1 MVQENLLPNPLS
13 SSRGFIFKEK
23 TEIGVGHFIARII
36 GRALLWLLAA
46 AAVVWVGDW
55 LVWQGRSLGGQGYGA
70 VTVDRFV
77 VAPLK
82 GNKEQYYPDG
92 RTEVRCTRSLL
103 PEGLPQ
109 AGAKPCWWVERNPVV
124 FDR

>member
-1 MVQENLLPNPLS
+1 MQREQTGDCCDL
-13 SSRGFIFKEK
+13 G
-23 TEIGVGHFIARII
+23 RILI
-36 GRALLWLLAA
+36 RILLWTATAA
-46 AAVVWVGDW
+46 AAIWASDW
-55 LVWQGRSLGGQGYGA
+55 LVWQGRAIAGGGYGS

-82 GNKEQYYPDG
+82 GNREEYYPDG
-92 RTEVRCTRSLL
+92 KVEIRCTRSLL

-109 AGAKPCWWVERNPVV
+109 IGGRPCWWVERNPVV

>member
-1 MVQENLLPNPLS
+1 MVL
-13 SSRGFIFKEK
+13 RG
-23 TEIGVGHFIARII
+23 VA
-36 GRALLWLLAA
+36 WLLVGL
-46 AAVVWVGDW
+46 AVLWVADW
-55 LVWQGRSLGGQGYGA
+55 LVWQGRALGGGAYG
-70 VTVDRFV
+70 VVSVDRFV

-92 RTEVRCTRSLL
+92 RTEIRCTRSVF

-109 AGAKPCWWVERNPVV
+109 TGGKPCWWVERNPVV

>member
-1 MVQENLLPNPLS
+1 MGQFLARMVG
-13 SSRGFIFKEK
+13 RGI
-23 TEIGVGHFIARII
+23 
-36 GRALLWLLAA
+36 LWFLA
-46 AAVVWVGDW
+46 AAVVVWAADW
-55 LVWQGRSLGGQGYGA
+55 LVWQGRSLGGQGYGTMA
-70 VTVDRFV
+70 VDRFV

-92 RTEVRCTRSLL
+92 RTEIRCTRSLL

>member
-1 MVQENLLPNPLS
+1 MGRLLL
-13 SSRGFIFKEK
+13 RGVM
-23 TEIGVGHFIARII
+23 GV
-36 GRALLWLLAA
+36 LAA
-46 AAVVWVGDW
+46 AAMVWAGDW
-55 LVWQGRSLGGQGYGA
+55 LVWQGRTLAGSGYGT

-82 GNKEQYYPDG
+82 NHKEEYYPDG
-92 RTEVRCTRSLL
+92 SVQVQCTRSLL

-109 AGAKPCWWVERNPVV
+109 LGGKPCWWVERNPVV